1 MRDRLIE
8 LLKKPNKTAI
18 LRKINP
24 QFVTD
29 ETDEESIVADYLLAN
44 DVIVLPC
51 KVGQKVISDTPTADV
66 IEVVR
71 CENCKHLTIHNSPTL
86 YAYCEKTHY
95 RFEPFETDTRTH
107 FCGFGELK
115 EREGK

>member
-29 ETDEESIVADYLLAN
+29 EIEEEGADNA
-44 DVIVLPC
+44 
-51 KVGQKVISDTPTADV
+51 
-66 IEVVR
+66 
-71 CENCKHLTIHNSPTL
+71 
-86 YAYCEKTHY
+86 
-95 RFEPFETDTRTH
+95 
-107 FCGFGELK
+107 
-115 EREGK
+115 

>member
-1 MRDRLIE
+1 MTDRDRLIE
-8 LLKKPNKTAI
+8 LIVNADVHDSYECKLCT
-18 LRKINP
+18 RKDISCVRCGAEK
-24 QFVTD
+24 F
-29 ETDEESIVADYLLAN
+29 ADYLLAN
-44 DVIVLPC
+44 GVIVP
-51 KVGQKVISDTPTADV
+51 
-66 IEVVR
+66 VR

-95 RFEPFETDTRTH
+95 RFEPFKTDTRTN